1 MTAAI
6 IPIARGRRCAVCGG
20 RSTKINRFSMCTDAD
35 GRDVF
40 VHLDCCM
47 PTWAAW
53 QLTTCA
59 VCGLGDR
66 PDNPIGIFFNGRGG
80 GVALHQACW
89 AARLAQFDTTDC
101 LFCGGGPDV
110 GDMWRVFTGSIE
122 PDGWIHARCRD
133 DYVAL
138 CPDDLPRSEVEF
150 RRAQ

>member
-6 IPIARGRRCAVCGG
+6 IPIARGRRCAVCCG
-20 RSTKINRFSMCTDAD
+20 RSTKINRFGMCTDAD

-66 PDNPIGIFFNGRGG
+66 PDDPIGNFFNGRGG
-80 GVALHQACW
+80 DVALHQACW
-89 AARLAQFDTTDC
+89 GGRPAPNHTTHNLIKGVSPHRRDK
-101 LFCGGGPDV
+101 
-110 GDMWRVFTGSIE
+110 WRVFNG
-122 PDGWIHARCRD
+122 
-133 DYVAL
+133 
-138 CPDDLPRSEVEF
+138 
-150 RRAQ
+150 